1 MYCPNCNSEVLTEV
15 KTVSDTYRV
24 KGAEIAVTARV

>member
-15 KTVSDTYRV
+15 KTVSETYPV
-24 KGAEIAVTARV
+24 KGGDHGYS

>member
-15 KTVSDTYRV
+15 KNCFGNISCKRGGDHGYS
-24 KGAEIAVTARV
+24 

>member
-15 KTVSDTYRV
+15 KTVSETYPV
-24 KGAEIAVTARV
+24 KGDHGYS

>member
-15 KTVSDTYRV
+15 KTVSETYPGKR
-24 KGAEIAVTARV
+24 GGDHGYS